1 MAIFDLTAI
10 WDELLFCHHI
20 FKFIHI
26 KLSKSVLLGNVDLL
40 ATREL
45 EHGTVEGLNH
55 MCHVLQIGADGHYDS
70 AHVDPGHS
78 VLGLSKGTMHTCLKP
93 RLGTAC

>member
-1 MAIFDLTAI
+1 MN
-10 WDELLFCHHI
+10 
-20 FKFIHI
+20 
-26 KLSKSVLLGNVDLL
+26 LSKSPLLGDVDLL

-45 EHGTVEGLNH
+45 EHGTAEGLSH
-55 MCHVLQIGADGHYDS
+55 MRHVLQIGADGHYDS

-78 VLGLSKGTMHTCLKP
+78 VLGISKGATHNCLKP